1 MQKIV
6 LIALFFTCLAILPAQ
21 NNRFY
26 VDPTAFGQNNGQSW
40 YDAFTNL
47 HDALALA
54 VKGDEIWV
62 AQGIYRPS
70 SSSDRD
76 AHFELLSGVRLLGG
90 FAGTEMDVTERNIEA
105 HPSFLDGDIGTPGD
119 STDNSYNLLYL
130 YRPDSTTLVDGF
142 TFQYAFANKPGVSK
156 GLPGVSGA
164 ALYMMAVDGE
174 AYATIKN
181 CKFLHNT
188 SLQDGGALYVNGFG
202 EGSVAPV
209 LDRCDFLFNKSLLGD
224 GGAYVR
230 YGGSWVDRISDII
243 QCSFEMNYAQV
254 RGGAILFVD
263 APRSDTFDIKE
274 TIFNSNFHGEDNG
287 LNGDAFQIIFPRDNG
302 VTKIRLRG
310 CKVMNH
316 KKFNSKAAFVSSIYF
331 SEIGN
336 TLWDIDSVMFE
347 NKFDPIVGESLG
359 WINY

>member
-1 MQKIV
+1 
-6 LIALFFTCLAILPAQ
+6 
-21 NNRFY
+21 
-26 VDPTAFGQNNGQSW
+26 
-40 YDAFTNL
+40 
-47 HDALALA
+47 
-54 VKGDEIWV
+54 
-62 AQGIYRPS
+62 
-70 SSSDRD
+70 
-76 AHFELLSGVRLLGG
+76 
-90 FAGTEMDVTERNIEA
+90 
-105 HPSFLDGDIGTPGD
+105 
-119 STDNSYNLLYL
+119 
-130 YRPDSTTLVDGF
+130 VDGF